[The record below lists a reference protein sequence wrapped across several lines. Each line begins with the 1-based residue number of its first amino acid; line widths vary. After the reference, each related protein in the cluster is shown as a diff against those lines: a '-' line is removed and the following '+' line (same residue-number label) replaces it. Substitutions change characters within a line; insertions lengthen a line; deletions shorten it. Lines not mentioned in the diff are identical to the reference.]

1 MSTKSYERFFEIVTN
16 LLRRVVSEE
25 RENIERGSDLV
36 VDAVLSDGFV
46 YVFGTG
52 HSMLIVMHKRNK

>member
-1 MSTKSYERFFEIVTN
+1 MDMKSYKKFFDIVTG
-16 LLRRVVSEE
+16 LLQRVVSEE